1 MNAVKEWRPGH
12 YRVVCERSG
21 RVCWDDEVRKE
32 WDGTIVHEKYFE
44 ARHPQDLVRSRRDQ
58 KPVPIPRPEP
68 PDQFVENY
76 YEFGFDNGFHFNF
89 APDAPDTANY
99 TKTATSSSVQG
110 PASDFWDFTSDAK
123 WYRNAN
129 GLLVQGSANEM
140 VREFD
145 MSGNL
150 WGWLIEPKAKQN
162 LMTYSDQFTAVDW
175 SVISSTVTDN
185 VIAGPTGAINAGR
198 IVEAVGSSA
207 HGIVNN
213 RTLATST
220 VHATSCFFKAGA
232 RSIGVIRF
240 TGTGWL
246 NSDQAAYF
254 DLRTGQVSDLGAG
267 VTAYMERYADGWW
280 RCVAVYTTAAA
291 TGTGAGTRYAM
302 TTASNT
308 QVYVGD
314 GVSDI
319 YIAGAQ
325 QEAGPVATSY
335 IPTTTVAVT
344 RAADRAYRLLGTEFD
359 RTQGTYFARFR
370 LGVGNKGG
378 NQFVCISSDAS
389 YTNSASM
396 LSSGTGLPQMSI
408 NSNAGFAGLSTASFV
423 ALTDRVDVR
432 LAGGWTTD
440 SIRTA
445 INGSLGGLD
454 AVAPVPLALT
464 RMDLGTDFN
473 GAAANSAESLWLQEL
488 HYWPE
493 KKSDAFLQQRT
504 SALL

>member
-1 MNAVKEWRPGH
+1 MTVVKEWRPGH

-89 APDAPDTANY
+89 APDVPDTANY

-162 LMTYSDQFTAVDW
+162 LCLQSADLSTTWNNTACSETVNATTAPDGTLTADKVVEDSSVTTSHLMTQAINFTAGTVYTMSMW
-175 SVISSTVTDN
+175 AKAAERSWLLIAFGAAAFSVQCGMHFN
-185 VIAGPTGAINAGR
+185 LGTG
-198 IVEAVGSSA
+198 E
-207 HGIVNN
+207 
-213 RTLATST
+213 
-220 VHATSCFFKAGA
+220 
-232 RSIGVIRF
+232 
-240 TGTGWL
+240 TGTVL
-246 NSDQAAYF
+246 NSA
-254 DLRTGQVSDLGAG
+254 
-267 VTAYMERYADGWW
+267 TATVQRYADGWF
-280 RCVAVYTTAAA
+280 RISVTATATITAAA
-291 TGTGAGTRYAM
+291 NIQLILSTGDLGTSYTGNGTSGLYIWGV
-302 TTASNT
+302 
-308 QVYVGD
+308 QV
-314 GVSDI
+314 
-319 YIAGAQ
+319 
-325 QEAGPVATSY
+325 EAGPVATSY

-370 LGVGNKGG
+370 LGIGNKGG
-378 NQFVCISSDAS
+378 NQFVCYASDNS
-389 YTNSASM
+389 YNNSASF

-408 NSNAGFAGLSTASFV
+408 NSGGGFAGLSTARNT
-423 ALTDRVDVR
+423 ALADRVDVR
-432 LAGGWTTD
+432 LAGAWQVND
-440 SIRTA
+440 VRTA
-445 INGSLGGLD
+445 IDAALGTLD
-454 AVAPVPLALT
+454 PIAPLPLSLT
-464 RMDLGTDFN
+464 RMDLGTDHA
-473 GAAANSAESLWLQEL
+473 GASGNSCESLWLQEL

-493 KKSDAFLQQRT
+493 RKSNAFLQQRT